1 MKPVQYTIDSEIS
14 DSLNSIKIAETIVG
28 GKMASPTDAKEQA
41 KNLDDP
47 FRVPYY
53 LADEND
59 EDEDTK
65 ETRRSILT
73 AE

>member
-1 MKPVQYTIDSEIS
+1 
-14 DSLNSIKIAETIVG
+14 
-28 GKMASPTDAKEQA
+28 MASPTDPKEIAKD
-41 KNLDDP
+41 LDDP

-53 LADEND
+53 LADDGD

>member
-1 MKPVQYTIDSEIS
+1 
-14 DSLNSIKIAETIVG
+14 
-28 GKMASPTDAKEQA
+28 MASPTDPKEIAKD
-41 KNLDDP
+41 LDDP

-53 LADEND
+53 LADDGD

-73 AE
+73 AEQMLGKKFTMDGTDIDM

>member
-1 MKPVQYTIDSEIS
+1 
-14 DSLNSIKIAETIVG
+14 LNSIKVAEAIVG
-28 GKMASPTDAKEQA
+28 GKMASPTDAKELA
-41 KNLDDP
+41 KDIDDP

-53 LADEND
+53 LADDGD

-65 ETRRSILT
+65 ETRKSILM